1 MGELSFNLKEEVN
14 ELLFKNFNT
23 QTKIAVSPLS
33 DAVFSVSKNLLGKI
47 TIILERKTY
56 EKLKKII
63 DKSLVSYKGEKDYLI
78 VEESEENL
86 ITKTNISLK
95 DSTLLVVGGEK
106 LIVKSVNLA
115 KKIKADI
122 YSFLIEP
129 NVEYIF
135 CKRAKAFNLG
145 LPYFI
150 DLELIK
156 NIYIDLDLMSTTED
170 YTFSV
175 CYIKAVSQV
184 ISLIDYKIKCL
195 TTNKEYDF
203 ENYSLLKTAIN
214 KALTFSKYT
223 NKREVLIYSNILIA
237 LIKANSELLIDS
249 AVELFQSTLKTFCVD
264 LKEGERYL
272 ISFLKLG
279 SLYHFYFN
287 NDFSSYLLSCNY
299 NKDIEELSKNTKIS
313 SNYFIK
319 NLKIPTLKRHKLIQE
334 LKNKVS
340 KAFLNETSAI
350 LKIQEL
356 VRKTYFAISSKNK
369 NYLVKKEQVKKALKF
384 STYFSDKITL
394 LTIIRDEGLLN
405 L

>member
-1 MGELSFNLKEEVN
+1 M
-14 ELLFKNFNT
+14 
-23 QTKIAVSPLS
+23 
-33 DAVFSVSKNLLGKI
+33 
-47 TIILERKTY
+47 
-56 EKLKKII
+56 
-63 DKSLVSYKGEKDYLI
+63 
-78 VEESEENL
+78 
-86 ITKTNISLK
+86 
-95 DSTLLVVGGEK
+95 
-106 LIVKSVNLA
+106 
-115 KKIKADI
+115 
-122 YSFLIEP
+122 
-129 NVEYIF
+129 
-135 CKRAKAFNLG
+135 
-145 LPYFI
+145 
-150 DLELIK
+150 
-156 NIYIDLDLMSTTED
+156 
-170 YTFSV
+170 
-175 CYIKAVSQV
+175 
-184 ISLIDYKIKCL
+184 
-195 TTNKEYDF
+195 
-203 ENYSLLKTAIN
+203 
-214 KALTFSKYT
+214 
-223 NKREVLIYSNILIA
+223 
-237 LIKANSELLIDS
+237 
-249 AVELFQSTLKTFCVD
+249 D

-319 NLKIPTLKRHKLIQE
+319 NLKIPTLKRHKLIKE

-369 NYLVKKEQVKKALKF
+369 NYLAKKEQVKKALKF